1 MFRIDMVGIMI
12 IKDKVGKI
20 YFEVFT
26 SKRKVMPTE
35 AVYKLFEELNI
46 NKDNIKK
53 KNNKDLT

>member
-1 MFRIDMVGIMI
+1 MV

-26 SKRKVMPTE
+26 SKIKVIPTE

-46 NKDNIKK
+46 NNVKK